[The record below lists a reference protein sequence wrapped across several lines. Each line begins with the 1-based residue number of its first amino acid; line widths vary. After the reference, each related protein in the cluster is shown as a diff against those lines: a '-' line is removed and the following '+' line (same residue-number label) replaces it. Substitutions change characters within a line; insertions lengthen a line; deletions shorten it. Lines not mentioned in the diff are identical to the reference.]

1 MPSNEEIDKQYKE
14 AIELVDLRENRTG
27 EYILN
32 LLIEQAFTVFSN
44 KLGFG
49 GIKAENEFSFQF
61 EFGSILK
68 ALGQLYE
75 FRVEDQF
82 HLEFESGFLFEE
94 DYSRNK
100 SNKGRIDLFIKYL
113 FNSKLT
119 KVAIEIKFFK
129 KENNREPNN
138 RYDAFKDILK
148 LEAYK
153 RQGVEM
159 CYFILVTDHEHY
171 VVKQK
176 YSDKTKDFDLGQGK
190 SYKANTV
197 LSYRTDNP
205 NYPDMVLEG
214 DYVFNWQKMP
224 KTKEETGNYYGLL
237 LRI

>member
-1 MPSNEEIDKQYKE
+1 MPSSEDIKRQYNE
-14 AIELVDLRENRTG
+14 AVALVDLRENRTG

-32 LLIEQAFTVFSN
+32 LLVDQAFTIFSQ
-44 KLGFG
+44 KLGLG

-75 FRVEDQF
+75 FRAEDQF
-82 HLEFESGFLFEE
+82 HLDFESGFLFEE
-94 DYSRNK
+94 NYSRNK

-113 FNSKLT
+113 FNSKMT

-129 KENNREPNN
+129 KENQREPNN

-159 CYFILVTDHEHY
+159 CYFILITDHEHY
-171 VVKQK
+171 VTKQK
-176 YSDKTKDFDLGQGK
+176 YSSKTMDFDLGHGK

-205 NYPDMVLEG
+205 NYPDMTLVG
-214 DYVFNWQKMP
+214 DYVFNWKQMA
-224 KTKEETGNYYGLL
+224 GDYYGLL
-237 LRI
+237 LRV

>member
-1 MPSNEEIDKQYKE
+1 MPSNEEIQRQYHE

-32 LLIEQAFTVFSN
+32 LLIEQAYTIFSN

-82 HLEFESGFLFEE
+82 HLEFESGFNFEK

-100 SNKGRIDLFIKYL
+100 SNKGRIDLVINYL

-138 RYDAFKDILK
+138 RYDAYKDILK

-159 CYFILVTDHEHY
+159 CYFILITDHDHY
-171 VVKQK
+171 VTKQK
-176 YSDKTKDFDLGQGK
+176 YSDNTKDFDLGQGK

-197 LSYRTDNP
+197 LSYRTNNP

-214 DYVFNWQKMP
+214 NYVFNWQKMA
-224 KTKEETGNYYGLL
+224 GNYYGLL